1 MARDM
6 KGLDSFVHVS
16 TAYAHCHLQ
25 NEVLQEK
32 GRTSQ
37 LIKFTITLSKYT
49 EGCLA
54 FTVYP
59 PEVYSTKEV
68 LNMNR
73 YSDVDSEHLT
83 RLTVGER
90 PNTYTFTKAIAEQL
104 INEERGSLPI
114 SIVRPSIVAGAIA
127 EPMPGWVDNV
137 NGPMGLVLSGAH
149 GLCRSAFSRI
159 GLILRT

>member
-1 MARDM
+1 M
-6 KGLDSFVHVS
+6 
-16 TAYAHCHLQ
+16 
-25 NEVLQEK
+25 
-32 GRTSQ
+32 
-37 LIKFTITLSKYT
+37 
-49 EGCLA
+49 
-54 FTVYP
+54 YP
-59 PEVYSTKEV
+59 PEVYSTKEI

-83 RLTVGER
+83 RLTIGER

-149 GLCRSAFSRI
+149 GLCRSACSRI
-159 GLILRT
+159 GLIGFYVKCRQEGERGCQLSIILKILWPSLINGPKGQHTNMAS